1 MAGMHAGSPMMRYVV
16 IAALGAFVL
25 ASYAWSARGRASPVS
40 TRRAAAL
47 SALAQRLGMRFAA
60 GISAPLPRGFTLLE
74 MERSLSTSNWLLGI
88 RGTVWVAAFEVWWTS
103 RGLHIDS
110 PGGDTNH
117 TVTAVFIPDAAFAA
131 DPACAHLLVARRGRL
146 EKALHAAFAGAPGG
160 PSPLGDAFAVGGR
173 SAPLAAHVVAAL
185 APELLAAPDVA
196 GVELRDDGMVV
207 AFSAFLEP
215 EALPAAIDRALA
227 LHARTFARPAMAA

>member
-1 MAGMHAGSPMMRYVV
+1 MMRYVV
-16 IAALGAFVL
+16 IAALGAVVL
-25 ASYAWSARGRASPVS
+25 ASYAMSMRGRASPAS
-40 TRRAAAL
+40 QKRAAAL
-47 SALAQRLGMRFAA
+47 SELAQRLGMRFAA

-74 MERSLSTSNWLLGI
+74 MEHSLSTSNWLLGI

-117 TVTAVFIPDAAFAA
+117 TFTAVFIPDAAFAV
-131 DPACAHLLVARRGRL
+131 DPACAHLLVVRRGRL
-146 EKALHAAFAGAPGG
+146 EKALHAAFAGAHGG
-160 PSPLGDAFAVGGR
+160 PSPLGAGFAVGGR
-173 SAPLAAHVVAAL
+173 SAPLAAHVIAAL
-185 APELLAAPDVA
+185 APELLAAPEVA

-227 LHARTFARPAMAA
+227 LHARTFVRQAAAA